1 MKLFNNSFLF
11 SVLIFFVQ
19 LVTAIIGSF
28 SICTWM
34 VYKWTIRQF
43 GSTLNF
49 DQILWTLSYSTEGAD
64 PKLIKSAYLN
74 VCLGIVFCII
84 WILLTFYFNHYS
96 KFKSHCKQLLSIFN
110 ALLRFIVKIVI
121 FVKHLRF
128 YSVFYAIVGL
138 VLLFSVASF
147 SLVSGLRLL
156 DKNYHVMAY
165 YENQKIGEKYD
176 YYDQYYSVPSI
187 SEVHFR
193 DKKNLVL
200 VMGESLESNFNSTVP
215 LSSQLDKLAANGK
228 SVKDMINSTGSTWTI
243 GALTGWHFGLPLKL
257 PVGGNEYYSKKGFLP
272 NALSVFDILKANR
285 YKMVLMLGSNKA
297 FSGKDSLFETHGNFE
312 IYDIFYWMKHG
323 WDLKKYQGSDW
334 GYSDEFVF
342 ERAREKYL
350 ELQKEGN
357 PFVLIVETVDTH
369 MTDGWCPK
377 NKRIFNDI
385 RDAYLESDRQ
395 ISSFISFIQN
405 NQNSSLITGVIGD
418 HLFMGEPI
426 CFKNIKR
433 NIRNVF
439 WGDLPD
445 IPEEKKD
452 QIICPVDVAPTIL
465 QAAGAEWKSSKFG
478 LGTSIFS
485 KDESLIQKLGP
496 SLYNKYFSSPS
507 KKYQSFY

>member
-1 MKLFNNSFLF
+1 M
-11 SVLIFFVQ
+11 
-19 LVTAIIGSF
+19 
-28 SICTWM
+28 
-34 VYKWTIRQF
+34 
-43 GSTLNF
+43 
-49 DQILWTLSYSTEGAD
+49 DPSY
-64 PKLIKSAYLN
+64 
-74 VCLGIVFCII
+74 
-84 WILLTFYFNHYS
+84 FYFNHYS

-187 SEVHFR
+187 SEVSFR

-377 NKRIFNDI
+377 
-385 RDAYLESDRQ
+385 
-395 ISSFISFIQN
+395 
-405 NQNSSLITGVIGD
+405 
-418 HLFMGEPI
+418 
-426 CFKNIKR
+426 IK
-433 NIRNVF
+433 
-439 WGDLPD
+439 
-445 IPEEKKD
+445 
-452 QIICPVDVAPTIL
+452 
-465 QAAGAEWKSSKFG
+465 
-478 LGTSIFS
+478 
-485 KDESLIQKLGP
+485 ESLMILEM
-496 SLYNKYFSSPS
+496 LI
-507 KKYQSFY
+507 